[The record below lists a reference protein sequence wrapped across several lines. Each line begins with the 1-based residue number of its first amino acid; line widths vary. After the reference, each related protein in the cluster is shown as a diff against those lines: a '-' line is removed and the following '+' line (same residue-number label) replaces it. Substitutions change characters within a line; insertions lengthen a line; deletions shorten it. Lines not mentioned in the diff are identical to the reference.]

1 MSENNF
7 FNKFIDKLQKD
18 KSLSEFDKTI
28 VLKNLNSLKET
39 KVNILITGAT
49 GSGKSSTIN
58 ALFDFEKAKV
68 GTGVDP
74 ETMEITKFELDN
86 IILFD
91 SPGLGD
97 GKESD
102 RKHAKNIINKLNEK
116 DKNNDLLID
125 LVLVVLD
132 GSSRDLGTS
141 FELINSVIIPN
152 LGDDKSRLLI
162 AINQA
167 DMAMKGKNWNYQ
179 ENRPEPKL
187 IEFLDEKV
195 LSTRRRIKEATGVDV
210 TPIYYS
216 AGYKEDN
223 EEQRPYNLSKLL
235 AFILRKT
242 KEEKRVVFV
251 NDINKKEK
259 MWEKDDKLENYQK
272 EIEESFFGS
281 LVKSVSKGA
290 SSGSDIGGAL
300 GGIFGKSG
308 ETFGRAVGGVV
319 GGFVGFLGGLFS

>member
-74 ETMEITKFELDN
+74 ETMEIAKFELDN

-179 ENRPEPKL
+179 ENRPETKL

-290 SSGSDIGGAL
+290 SSGSDIGGSL
-300 GGIFGKSG
+300 GAIFGKSG
-308 ETFGRAVGGVV
+308 EAFGRAVGGVV

>member
-74 ETMEITKFELDN
+74 ETMEIAKFELDN

-179 ENRPEPKL
+179 ENRPETKL

-290 SSGSDIGGAL
+290 SSGSDIGGSL
-300 GGIFGKSG
+300 GAIFGKSG
-308 ETFGRAVGGVV
+308 EAFGRAIGGVV

>member
-39 KVNILITGAT
+39 TVNILITGAT

-74 ETMEITKFELDN
+74 ETMEIAKFELDN

-97 GKESD
+97 GRESD

-179 ENRPEPKL
+179 ENRPETKL

-290 SSGSDIGGAL
+290 SSGSDIGGSL

-308 ETFGRAVGGVV
+308 EAFGRAVGGVV